1 MAGLR
6 LAVLKCHNNKF
17 FINTKRNFF
26 RLRFFLENRISTLTC
41 PTYSASVALFGAKI
55 FDFLNIVKI

>member
-6 LAVLKCHNNKF
+6 RAVLKCHNNKF
-17 FINTKRNFF
+17 FIDTKRNFF
-26 RLRFFLENRISTLTC
+26 RLRFFLKSRISTLSYH
-41 PTYSASVALFGAKI
+41 TYSASVALFLPKI

>member
-1 MAGLR
+1 MAGLLR
-6 LAVLKCHNNKF
+6 ADSKCHNNQF

-26 RLRFFLENRISTLTC
+26 RLRFFLKNRISTLTC
-41 PTYSASVALFGAKI
+41 PTYSASVALFLDKI